1 VVTAVPISATLQEML
16 LQARA
21 NSPLVE
27 RGKDVVQGS
36 ELAASLARK
45 DYAPDYTLSGGYF
58 NQGGLPP
65 LWKGAGGFQ
74 TAGVFLAQAACRGD
88 RQEASASQAP
98 PRVCGDA
105 VEVEAEIRE
114 QYSTAEA
121 SLKLVNL
128 YEEDGDSGG
137 AAGVRIRAGKLPSRA
152 RRFHRAVYQFH
163 QRGGLYN

>member
-1 VVTAVPISATLQEML
+1 ML

-58 NQGGLPP
+58 KPGRPAAAVE
-65 LWKGAGGFQ
+65 GAGGFQ

-88 RQEASASQAP
+88 RAGGERQQA
-98 PRVCGDA
+98 RHEYA
-105 VEVEAEIRE
+105 ATLVEVEAEISRAIQHGGGVAKAGE
-114 QYSTAEA
+114 S
-121 SLKLVNL
+121 VR
-128 YEEDGDSGG
+128 EDG
-137 AAGVRIRAGKLPSRA
+137 
-152 RRFHRAVYQFH
+152 
-163 QRGGLYN
+163 